1 MEINAKKDLFSF
13 KFSPVYGMI
22 VMVIN
27 MYGYIIGKVVKI
39 TPKYIICDNNGIG
52 YLIIVPNPYNFIL
65 NQDYKIYVHQ
75 YVKEDVLDLY
85 GFKEEDDKE
94 MFLKLISVSGIGPK
108 SALSILASA
117 TASEVAN
124 AIDSGNDAY
133 LKKFPGIG
141 SKASQ
146 QIILDLK
153 GKLSFDST
161 IVTPNSKLD
170 DVQDALIALGYSKK
184 ELTKVLA
191 KLDANKEVGELVK
204 DALKMM
210 VK

>member
-1 MEINAKKDLFSF
+1 
-13 KFSPVYGMI
+13 MI

-27 MYGYIIGKVVKI
+27 MYGYIVGKVVKI

-65 NQDYKIYVHQ
+65 NNDYKIYVHQ

-117 TASEVAN
+117 SAGEVAK
-124 AIDSGNDAY
+124 AIENGNDAY

-153 GKLSFDST
+153 GKLSFDNT
-161 IVTPNSKLD
+161 TVHANSKLD

-191 KLDANKEVGELVK
+191 KLDATKEVGELVK

>member
-1 MEINAKKDLFSF
+1 
-13 KFSPVYGMI
+13 MI

>member
-1 MEINAKKDLFSF
+1 MIW
-13 KFSPVYGMI
+13 PVI
-22 VMVIN
+22 II
-27 MYGYIIGKVVKI
+27 YGYICGKVVEI

-85 GFKEEDDKE
+85 GFKEDEEKE
-94 MFLKLISVSGIGPK
+94 MILKLISVSGIGPK

-117 TASEVAN
+117 SVSDIAK
-124 AIDSGNDAY
+124 AIDNGNDAY

-153 GKLSFDST
+153 GKLNFDGINSA
-161 IVTPNSKLD
+161 VPNSKLD
-170 DVQDALIALGYSKK
+170 DVSDALVALGYSKK
-184 ELTKVLA
+184 ELTKILA
-191 KLDANKEVGELVK
+191 KLDAEKEVGELVK
-204 DALKMM
+204 DALRLL

>member
-1 MEINAKKDLFSF
+1 
-13 KFSPVYGMI
+13 MI
-22 VMVIN
+22 VVVIN

-52 YLIIVPNPYNFIL
+52 YLIIVPNPYNFVL

-85 GFKEEDDKE
+85 GFKEEEDKE

-117 TASEVAN
+117 SAGEVAK
-124 AIDSGNDAY
+124 AIENGNDSY

-153 GKLSFDST
+153 GKVNLDITSHA
-161 IVTPNSKLD
+161 PNSKLD
-170 DVQDALIALGYSKK
+170 DVEDALMALGYNKK
-184 ELTKVLA
+184 EVSKVLS
-191 KLDANKEVGELVK
+191 KLDATKEVGELVK
-204 DALKMM
+204 DALRLM

>member
-1 MEINAKKDLFSF
+1 
-13 KFSPVYGMI
+13 MI

-153 GKLSFDST
+153 GKLSFDSMA
-161 IVTPNSKLD
+161 VTPNSKLD